1 MRAVCN
7 GTVKRRRKNNTAVNN
22 SETLM
27 HSGSSIMIEHFT
39 AHYCVPAEVISE
51 DVEGPWEVPLS
62 YLEFL
67 LTLGK
72 LGEI

>member
-1 MRAVCN
+1 
-7 GTVKRRRKNNTAVNN
+7 
-22 SETLM
+22 M